1 MSKTAHFVIASLLMA
16 LPMLAMGGDFE
27 DGLKAYNSAA
37 YDTAISVWK
46 GPAEAGDAGCQF
58 GMGQLYSNGFG
69 VDMDDAQALSWYGLA
84 AAQGHAQ
91 AQYRLAIM
99 HQNGWGV
106 PQSDEE
112 ARNWYL
118 MAAEQGHVQ
127 SQVALGRIFE
137 MDYSPM
143 YDPVEA
149 YKWFSLAAMLGD
161 AGALEWKEAIAGK
174 LTADQVATANAEIEV
189 WAGDNE
195 SMFASH

>member
-1 MSKTAHFVIASLLMA
+1 MFKTSRIVIVGMLMA
-16 LPMLAMGGDFE
+16 VPMLAQGGEFE
-27 DGLKAYNSAA
+27 DGLKAYNSAG
-37 YDTAISVWK
+37 YDTAISLWQ
-46 GPAEAGDAGCQF
+46 GPAEAGDANCQF

-69 VDMDDAQALSWYGLA
+69 VDLDDAQALHWYELA
-84 AAQGHAQ
+84 ATQGHAK

-112 ARNWYL
+112 AEKWYL
-118 MAAEQGHVQ
+118 MAAEQGHVE
-127 SQVALGRIFE
+127 SQVALGRMFE
-137 MDYSPM
+137 MDYSEM
-143 YDPVEA
+143 YDPVAA

-161 AGALEWKEAIAGK
+161 PGAAEWKETIARK
-174 LTADQVATANAEIEV
+174 LTADQVATANAEVEI